1 MNALHALVGQWNG
14 AQKWQVFGE
23 LVSKYF
29 PIAVFACACCLLS
42 FSGCLFV
49 RVWTTQ
55 SLWGHNNNRS
65 TSFQWYCG
73 ARTRARHY
81 QFTSQQPDCLVVLSK
96 LCISYSHSQCFFN
109 LHLQIPKYTVT
120 DLYLV
125 RGSLGILKSTNIAQC
140 ANCLSV
146 RCVSL
151 MLQLASFL
159 KKSLFCKSSLTVY
172 ECFSTFLFLPLDF
185 RVNKFLWLDSTF
197 IFVILHSVILSPP
210 GERKYAVV
218 INMIMWAAV

>member
-146 RCVSL
+146 RSEPDVAISF
-151 MLQLASFL
+151 FL
-159 KKSLFCKSSLTVY
+159 KKKASSASLLLLFTNVSLLFFFCPLT
-172 ECFSTFLFLPLDF
+172 
-185 RVNKFLWLDSTF
+185 
-197 IFVILHSVILSPP
+197 SV
-210 GERKYAVV
+210 
-218 INMIMWAAV
+218 

>member
-81 QFTSQQPDCLVVLSK
+81 QFTSQHQQPDCLVVLSK
-96 LCISYSHSQCFFN
+96 LCISYSHSQCFFY

-151 MLQLASFL
+151 MLQLASFF
-159 KKSLFCKSSLTVY
+159 KKASSASLLLLFTNVSLLFFFCPLT
-172 ECFSTFLFLPLDF
+172 
-185 RVNKFLWLDSTF
+185 
-197 IFVILHSVILSPP
+197 SV
-210 GERKYAVV
+210 
-218 INMIMWAAV
+218 